1 MNAPAVLTT
10 VKKTH
15 NVPTPMGLLLV
26 TAMQDSQETAGSA
39 QVSYPEIQLSSFLL
53 FLRFEIITIIII
65 IIIII
70 ITIIVI
76 IINIITL

>member
-10 VKKTH
+10 VTKTH

-53 FLRFEIITIIII
+53 FLCFEIIT

>member
-10 VKKTH
+10 VTKMH

-65 IIIII
+65 IIII
-70 ITIIVI
+70 TIIVI

>member
-10 VKKTH
+10 VTKTH

-26 TAMQDSQETAGSA
+26 TAMQDSPETAGSA

-53 FLRFEIITIIII
+53 FLCFEIIT

-76 IINIITL
+76 IINITTL

>member
-10 VKKTH
+10 VTKTH
-15 NVPTPMGLLLV
+15 NVPTPMELLLV

-53 FLRFEIITIIII
+53 FLCFEIITIIII

>member
-1 MNAPAVLTT
+1 MNALAVLTT
-10 VKKTH
+10 VTKTH

-53 FLRFEIITIIII
+53 FLCFEIIT

>member
-10 VKKTH
+10 VTKTH

-53 FLRFEIITIIII
+53 FLCFDIIAI

>member
-10 VKKTH
+10 VTKTH

-39 QVSYPEIQLSSFLL
+39 QVSYHEIQLSSFLL
-53 FLRFEIITIIII
+53 LLCFEIITIIIF
-65 IIIII
+65 
-70 ITIIVI
+70 TIIVI
-76 IINIITL
+76 ITNIITL

>member
-10 VKKTH
+10 VTKTH

-53 FLRFEIITIIII
+53 FLCFEIITIIII
-65 IIIII
+65 VTIII
-70 ITIIVI
+70 I

>member
-10 VKKTH
+10 VTKTH

-53 FLRFEIITIIII
+53 FLCFEIITTT
-65 IIIII
+65 IIII

>member
-1 MNAPAVLTT
+1 MNALAVLTT
-10 VKKTH
+10 VTKTH
-15 NVPTPMGLLLV
+15 NVPTLMGLLLV

-53 FLRFEIITIIII
+53 LLCFEIIT

>member
-10 VKKTH
+10 VTKTH

-53 FLRFEIITIIII
+53 FLCFEIITI

>member
-10 VKKTH
+10 VTKTH
-15 NVPTPMGLLLV
+15 NVPTPKGLLLV

-53 FLRFEIITIIII
+53 FLCFEIIAI

>member
-10 VKKTH
+10 VTKTH

-53 FLRFEIITIIII
+53 LLCFEIIT

>member
-10 VKKTH
+10 VTKTH

-53 FLRFEIITIIII
+53 FLCFEIITIIII
-65 IIIII
+65 IISI
-70 ITIIVI
+70 IIVI

>member
-10 VKKTH
+10 VTKTH

-53 FLRFEIITIIII
+53 LLCFEIIT
-65 IIIII
+65 IIII

>member
-10 VKKTH
+10 VTKTH
-15 NVPTPMGLLLV
+15 DVPTPMGLLLV

-53 FLRFEIITIIII
+53 FLCFEIITIII

>member
-10 VKKTH
+10 VTKTH

-26 TAMQDSQETAGSA
+26 TAMQGSQETAGSA

-53 FLRFEIITIIII
+53 FLCFEIITIII

>member
-10 VKKTH
+10 VTKTH

-53 FLRFEIITIIII
+53 LLCFEIITIIIF
-65 IIIII
+65 
-70 ITIIVI
+70 TIIVI
-76 IINIITL
+76 ITNIITL

>member
-10 VKKTH
+10 VTKTH

-53 FLRFEIITIIII
+53 FLCFEIIAI

>member
-1 MNAPAVLTT
+1 MNALAVLTT
-10 VKKTH
+10 VTKTH

-26 TAMQDSQETAGSA
+26 TAMQDSRETAGSA

-53 FLRFEIITIIII
+53 FLCFEIIT

>member
-10 VKKTH
+10 VTKTH

-65 IIIII
+65 IIII
-70 ITIIVI
+70 TIIVI

>member
-1 MNAPAVLTT
+1 
-10 VKKTH
+10 
-15 NVPTPMGLLLV
+15 MGLLLV

-53 FLRFEIITIIII
+53 FLCFEIIT